1 MKLIMRGKSFFASI
15 LLVLGLLFILLFLI
29 SAYFFL
35 ISFIERQSY
44 GPGLLFADVELFAF
58 AVIIFGIF
66 GSISIYFSRKIFRS
80 NQ

>member
-1 MKLIMRGKSFFASI
+1 MRGKSFFASI

-35 ISFIERQSY
+35 ISFIERHSY

-58 AVIIFGIF
+58 AAIIFGIF
-66 GSISIYFSRKIFRS
+66 GPISIYFSRKISRS
-80 NQ
+80 NQKDN